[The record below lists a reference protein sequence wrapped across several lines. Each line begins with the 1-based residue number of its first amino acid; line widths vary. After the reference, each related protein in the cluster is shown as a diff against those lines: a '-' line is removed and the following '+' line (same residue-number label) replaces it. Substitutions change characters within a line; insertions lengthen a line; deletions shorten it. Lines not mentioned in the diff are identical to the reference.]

1 MHNDWKGTGISQDT
15 TLSWYRE
22 NAIQY
27 AEETRNSLVLDA
39 LWEFLSRMKEGGT
52 ILDYGSGSGRDSAYF
67 LDKGFSVD
75 SLDGSAEMKAQAE
88 RLFGIKVKL
97 ASFLSLEEKDK
108 YDGIWAQAS
117 ILHLEEHDLRA
128 ALTLIERAL
137 KRDGVFYSSFRK
149 GEEDGYENGRW
160 YTNMTERRF
169 LSFLPASLYVEKIWE
184 SQDVRPGVSRTWL
197 SIICRKKS

>member
-15 TLSWYRE
+15 TLSWYRD

-67 LDKGFSVD
+67 INKGFSVD

-117 ILHLEEHDLRA
+117 ILHLEEHDLRV

>member
-15 TLSWYRE
+15 TLSWYRD

-97 ASFLSLEEKDK
+97 SSFLSLEEKDK

-117 ILHLEEHDLRA
+117 ILHLEEHDLRT

-149 GEEDGYENGRW
+149 GEEDGYEKGRW

>member
-15 TLSWYRE
+15 TLSWYRD

-67 LDKGFSVD
+67 INKGFSVD

-117 ILHLEEHDLRA
+117 ILHLEEHDLRV

-169 LSFLPASLYVEKIWE
+169 LSFLPAKLYVEKIWE
-184 SQDVRPGVSRTWL
+184 SQDVRPRVNRTWL

>member
-15 TLSWYRE
+15 TLSWYRD

-39 LWEFLSRMKEGGT
+39 LWEFLFRMKEGGT

-97 ASFLSLEEKDK
+97 SSFLSLEEKDK

-117 ILHLEEHDLRA
+117 ILHLEEHDLRV

-149 GEEDGYENGRW
+149 GEGDGYENGRW

>member
-15 TLSWYRE
+15 TLSWYRD

-117 ILHLEEHDLRA
+117 ILHLEEHDLKT

-149 GEEDGYENGRW
+149 GEEDGYEKGRW

-184 SQDVRPGVSRTWL
+184 SQDVRPGVNKTWL

>member
-15 TLSWYRE
+15 TLSWYRD

-117 ILHLEEHDLRA
+117 ILHLEEHDLRV

-149 GEEDGYENGRW
+149 GEGDGYENGRW

-169 LSFLPASLYVEKIWE
+169 LSFLPAKLYVEKIWE
-184 SQDVRPGVSRTWL
+184 SQDVRPGVNRTWL

>member
-39 LWEFLSRMKEGGT
+39 LWEFLSRMKEEGT

-67 LDKGFSVD
+67 INKGFSVD

-97 ASFLSLEEKDK
+97 SSFLSLEEKEK

-117 ILHLEEHDLRA
+117 ILHLEEHDLRV

-160 YTNMTERRF
+160 YTNMTEGRF

>member
-1 MHNDWKGTGISQDT
+1 MHNDWKGTRISQDT

-67 LDKGFSVD
+67 INKGFSVD

-117 ILHLEEHDLRA
+117 ILHLEEHDLRV

-149 GEEDGYENGRW
+149 GEGDGYENGRW

>member
-39 LWEFLSRMKEGGT
+39 LWEFLSRMKDGGT

-67 LDKGFSVD
+67 INKGFSVD

-117 ILHLEEHDLRA
+117 ILHLEEHDLRV

-149 GEEDGYENGRW
+149 GEEDGYEKGRW

-184 SQDVRPGVSRTWL
+184 SQDVRPGVNRTWL

>member
-75 SLDGSAEMKAQAE
+75 SFDGSAEMKGQAE

-117 ILHLEEHDLRA
+117 ILHLEEHDLRV

-149 GEEDGYENGRW
+149 GEGDGYENGRW

>member
-67 LDKGFSVD
+67 INKGFSVD

-117 ILHLEEHDLRA
+117 ILHLEEHDLRV

-160 YTNMTERRF
+160 FTNMTERRL

>member
-15 TLSWYRE
+15 TLSWYRD

-52 ILDYGSGSGRDSAYF
+52 ILDYGYGSGRDSAYF

-117 ILHLEEHDLRA
+117 ILHLEEHDLRV

-184 SQDVRPGVSRTWL
+184 SQDVRTGVNRTWL

>member
-15 TLSWYRE
+15 TLSWYRD

-67 LDKGFSVD
+67 INKGFSVD

-97 ASFLSLEEKDK
+97 ASFLSLEEKEK

-117 ILHLEEHDLRA
+117 ILHLEEHDLRV

-149 GEEDGYENGRW
+149 GEGDGYENGRW

>member
-15 TLSWYRE
+15 TLSWYRD

-67 LDKGFSVD
+67 INKGFSVD

-160 YTNMTERRF
+160 YTNMTEGRF

>member
-15 TLSWYRE
+15 TLSWYRD

-117 ILHLEEHDLRA
+117 ILHLEEHDLRV

-184 SQDVRPGVSRTWL
+184 SQDVRPGVNRTWL

>member
-15 TLSWYRE
+15 TLSWYRD

-67 LDKGFSVD
+67 INKGFSVD

-97 ASFLSLEEKDK
+97 SSFLSLEEKDK

-117 ILHLEEHDLRA
+117 ILHLEEHDLRV

-149 GEEDGYENGRW
+149 GEGDGYENGRW
-160 YTNMTERRF
+160 FTNMTERRF

-184 SQDVRPGVSRTWL
+184 SQDVRPGVNRTWL

>member
-67 LDKGFSVD
+67 INKGFSVD

-97 ASFLSLEEKDK
+97 ASFLSLEEKEK

-149 GEEDGYENGRW
+149 GEEDGYEKGRW

-169 LSFLPASLYVEKIWE
+169 LSLLPAKLYVEKIWE
-184 SQDVRPGVSRTWL
+184 SQDVRPGVNRTWL

>member
-15 TLSWYRE
+15 TLSWYRD

-149 GEEDGYENGRW
+149 GEGDGYENGRW

>member
-39 LWEFLSRMKEGGT
+39 LWEFLSRMKEEGT

-67 LDKGFSVD
+67 INKGFSVD

-97 ASFLSLEEKDK
+97 SSFLSLEEKEK

-117 ILHLEEHDLRA
+117 ILHLEEHDLKT

-184 SQDVRPGVSRTWL
+184 SQDVRPGVNRTWL

>member
-15 TLSWYRE
+15 TLSWYRD

-67 LDKGFSVD
+67 INKGFSVD

-149 GEEDGYENGRW
+149 GEGDGYENGRW

>member
-15 TLSWYRE
+15 TLSWYRD

-67 LDKGFSVD
+67 INKGFSVD

-97 ASFLSLEEKDK
+97 SSFLSLEEKDK

-117 ILHLEEHDLRA
+117 ILHLEEHDLRV

-149 GEEDGYENGRW
+149 GEGDGYENGRW

-184 SQDVRPGVSRTWL
+184 SQDVRPRVNRTWL

>member
-15 TLSWYRE
+15 TLSWYRD

-39 LWEFLSRMKEGGT
+39 LWEFLSRMKEGGA

-67 LDKGFSVD
+67 INKGFSVD

-117 ILHLEEHDLRA
+117 ILHLEEHDLRV

-184 SQDVRPGVSRTWL
+184 SQDVRPGVNRTWL

>member
-15 TLSWYRE
+15 TLSWYRD

-97 ASFLSLEEKDK
+97 SSFLSLEEKEK

-117 ILHLEEHDLRA
+117 ILHLEEHDLRV

>member
-15 TLSWYRE
+15 TLSWYRD

-97 ASFLSLEEKDK
+97 ASFFSLEEKDK

-117 ILHLEEHDLRA
+117 ILHLEEHDLRV

-149 GEEDGYENGRW
+149 GEEDGYEKGRW

>member
-149 GEEDGYENGRW
+149 GEEDGYEKGRW

-184 SQDVRPGVSRTWL
+184 SQDVRPRVNRTWL

>member
-15 TLSWYRE
+15 TLSWYRD

-117 ILHLEEHDLRA
+117 IPHLEEHDLRV

-149 GEEDGYENGRW
+149 GEEDGYEKGRW

>member
-117 ILHLEEHDLRA
+117 ILHLEEHDLRV

-169 LSFLPASLYVEKIWE
+169 LSFLPAKLYVEKIWE

>member
-15 TLSWYRE
+15 TLSWYRD

-117 ILHLEEHDLRA
+117 ILHLEEHDLKT

-149 GEEDGYENGRW
+149 GEEDGYEKGRW

-169 LSFLPASLYVEKIWE
+169 LSFLPAKLYVEKIWE

>member
-15 TLSWYRE
+15 TLSWYRD

-39 LWEFLSRMKEGGT
+39 LWEFLSRIKEGGT

-117 ILHLEEHDLRA
+117 ILHLEEHDLRV

>member
-1 MHNDWKGTGISQDT
+1 MHNDWKVTGISQDT
-15 TLSWYRE
+15 TLSWYRD

-27 AEETRNSLVLDA
+27 DEETRNSLVLDA

-97 ASFLSLEEKDK
+97 SSFLSLEEKEK

-117 ILHLEEHDLRA
+117 ILHLEEHDLKT

-184 SQDVRPGVSRTWL
+184 SQDVRPGVNRTWL

>member
-15 TLSWYRE
+15 TLSWYRD

-27 AEETRNSLVLDA
+27 TEETRNSLVLDA
-39 LWEFLSRMKEGGT
+39 LWEFLSRIKEGGT

-67 LDKGFSVD
+67 INKGFSVD

-117 ILHLEEHDLRA
+117 ILHLEEHDLRV

-149 GEEDGYENGRW
+149 GEEDGYEKGRW

>member
-15 TLSWYRE
+15 TLSWYRD

-97 ASFLSLEEKDK
+97 SSFLSLEEKDK

-117 ILHLEEHDLRA
+117 ILHLEEHDLKT

-149 GEEDGYENGRW
+149 GEGDGYENGRW

-169 LSFLPASLYVEKIWE
+169 LYLLPTSLYVEKIWE

>member
-15 TLSWYRE
+15 TLSWYIE

-67 LDKGFSVD
+67 INKGFSVD

-117 ILHLEEHDLRA
+117 ILHLEEHDLRV

-169 LSFLPASLYVEKIWE
+169 LSFLPAKLYVEKIWE
-184 SQDVRPGVSRTWL
+184 SQDVRPGVNRTWL

>member
-39 LWEFLSRMKEGGT
+39 LWEFLSRMKEGGA

-67 LDKGFSVD
+67 INKGFSVD
-75 SLDGSAEMKAQAE
+75 SLDGSSEMKAQAE

-97 ASFLSLEEKDK
+97 ASFLSLEEKEK

-117 ILHLEEHDLRA
+117 ILHLEEHDLRV

-149 GEEDGYENGRW
+149 GEGDGYENGRW

-184 SQDVRPGVSRTWL
+184 SQDVRPGVNRTWL

>member
-1 MHNDWKGTGISQDT
+1 M
-15 TLSWYRE
+15 
-22 NAIQY
+22 
-27 AEETRNSLVLDA
+27 
-39 LWEFLSRMKEGGT
+39 
-52 ILDYGSGSGRDSAYF
+52 
-67 LDKGFSVD
+67 
-75 SLDGSAEMKAQAE
+75 
-88 RLFGIKVKL
+88 
-97 ASFLSLEEKDK
+97 EEKEK

-117 ILHLEEHDLRA
+117 ILHLEEHDLKT

-149 GEEDGYENGRW
+149 GEEDGYEKGRW

-169 LSFLPASLYVEKIWE
+169 LSFLPAKLYVEKIWE

>member
-15 TLSWYRE
+15 TLSWYRD

-117 ILHLEEHDLRA
+117 ILHLEEHDLRV

-149 GEEDGYENGRW
+149 GEEDGYEKGRW

>member
-15 TLSWYRE
+15 TLSWYRD

-39 LWEFLSRMKEGGT
+39 LWEFLSRMKEGGA

-67 LDKGFSVD
+67 INKGFSVD

-117 ILHLEEHDLRA
+117 ILHLEEHDLRV

-149 GEEDGYENGRW
+149 GEEDGYEKGRW
-160 YTNMTERRF
+160 FTNMTERRF

-184 SQDVRPGVSRTWL
+184 SQDVRPRVNRTWL

>member
-15 TLSWYRE
+15 TLSWYRD

-67 LDKGFSVD
+67 INKGFSVD

-117 ILHLEEHDLRA
+117 ILHLEEHDLRV

-184 SQDVRPGVSRTWL
+184 SQDVRPGVNRTWL

>member
-15 TLSWYRE
+15 TLSWYRD

-67 LDKGFSVD
+67 INKGFSVD

-117 ILHLEEHDLRA
+117 ILHLEEHDLRV
-128 ALTLIERAL
+128 ALTLSERAL

-149 GEEDGYENGRW
+149 GEEDGYEKGRW

-169 LSFLPASLYVEKIWE
+169 LSFLPAKLYVEKIWE

-197 SIICRKKS
+197 SILCRKKS

>member
-15 TLSWYRE
+15 TLSWYRD

-67 LDKGFSVD
+67 INKGFSVD

-97 ASFLSLEEKDK
+97 SSFLSLEEKDK

-117 ILHLEEHDLRA
+117 ILHLEEHDLRV

-160 YTNMTERRF
+160 YTNMTEGRF